1 MGIIR
6 KIKAAFEVLRGAEPF
21 RGSVLMGLP
30 PAQWSGRDAT
40 AFVKEGY
47 ETNAVVFRCV
57 DLIASNLGSVGLQV
71 MVGDKEAPP
80 DFPLNKLLDRP
91 NPMQTWA
98 DLAYDLLAWRL
109 LAGNAWCEGVVLGDP
124 ENTDAEISELWCKK
138 HTECR
143 VLANVGAIIPG
154 GYEWRCESSG
164 KWNTWT
170 VDPVTGRANM
180 LHWRGFSGTD
190 KWYGMSPLEAGAR
203 SVDQDNT
210 TNEWNMKLIQQGA
223 VPPGVLKTDKVLIPS
238 QREQLKENWSASYSG
253 SQNAGRT
260 PVLEGGLSYEK
271 LGLSPT
277 ELDWLGSKKVTTQ
290 GIAAVFG
297 VPLQCIPL
305 DGSQT
310 FANYEQ
316 ARLALWEDTVLPWLD
331 KLCGALNVWLSPRYG
346 DNVRIVYDPDT
357 IPALEVRRASRYAAL
372 QGADY
377 LSVNEKREAAGYP
390 RLSIPQADQILVP
403 AGKIPLDF
411 EESITQE
418 PT

>member
-1 MGIIR
+1 
-6 KIKAAFEVLRGAEPF
+6 
-21 RGSVLMGLP
+21 
-30 PAQWSGRDAT
+30 
-40 AFVKEGY
+40 
-47 ETNAVVFRCV
+47 
-57 DLIASNLGSVGLQV
+57 
-71 MVGDKEAPP
+71 
-80 DFPLNKLLDRP
+80 
-91 NPMQTWA
+91 
-98 DLAYDLLAWRL
+98 
-109 LAGNAWCEGVVLGDP
+109 
-124 ENTDAEISELWCKK
+124 
-138 HTECR
+138 
-143 VLANVGAIIPG
+143 
-154 GYEWRCESSG
+154 
-164 KWNTWT
+164 
-170 VDPVTGRANM
+170 
-180 LHWRGFSGTD
+180 
-190 KWYGMSPLEAGAR
+190 MSPLEAGAR

-210 TNEWNMKLIQQGA
+210 INEWNMKLIQQGA

-346 DNVRIVYDPDT
+346 ANVRIVYDPDT

-411 EESITQE
+411 EESSTQE